1 MAILPRP
8 VSPKAAWR
16 DLKGFLAQRRKHE
29 LLFATL
35 SVGITV
41 LLIAAFYVDSHVE
54 KEWHRDITY
63 VESWPL
69 TRTDAEII
77 ADLKLNEAAKKDRAA
92 RIAAK
97 KEERRQEFERL
108 DKKLEALGI

>member
-16 DLKGFLAQRRKHE
+16 DLKFFLAQRQKHE

-35 SVGITV
+35 AGCATM
-41 LLIAAFYVDSHVE
+41 LLLTGFYFDSRVE

-77 ADLKLNEAAKKDRAA
+77 ADLKKNEIAKKERAA

-97 KEERRQEFERL
+97 KEERRQQFERL